1 MNIKIKDIK
10 PNPNNPRYIKD
21 EKFEKL
27 KQSIQNFPEMLTLK
41 PLVVDED
48 MILLGGN
55 MRYRALKELGIKEI
69 EVIQANG
76 LTEEQKA
83 EFIIKDNLSFGEW
96 DWDALANEWQNPLLI
111 EWGMDLWNSEDQ
123 LFEVEDTETER
134 TTPSASDDGYSAFEL
149 IMLHENKIQLLD
161 TLLSIKNQYMF
172 EKQEDAL
179 MELVRQYEK

>member
-1 MNIKIKDIK
+1 MNIKLKDIK

-55 MRYRALKELGIKEI
+55 MRYRALKELGIKEV

-83 EFIIKDNLSFGEW
+83 EFI
-96 DWDALANEWQNPLLI
+96 
-111 EWGMDLWNSEDQ
+111 
-123 LFEVEDTETER
+123 TER

-179 MELVRQYEK
+179 MELVRQYKK